1 MAPVGTIS
9 ALADPKSR
17 RKRWS
22 WVGGLTL
29 IIVNWQ
35 LVVATY
41 LFQVTIFGHDYG
53 STLASLPILF
63 LVGLLAPLV
72 SYRRRDALLVIV
84 PIYNLVV
91 LWRIG
96 SRLVRLPDRDWPQRP
111 DEIGRRQNTSPEGI
125 RA

>member
-1 MAPVGTIS
+1 MAPVSTTS
-9 ALADPKSR
+9 AQADPKSR

-29 IIVNWQ
+29 IIVEEQ
-35 LVVATY
+35 LTVAAY
-41 LFQVTIFGHDYG
+41 PYHVTIFSNDYG
-53 STLASLPILF
+53 TTLASLPILF

-84 PIYNLVV
+84 PIYNLVL

-96 SRLVRLPDRDWPQRP
+96 SRLARLPDRDWPQRP
-111 DEIGRRQNTSPEGI
+111 DEIARPHNT
-125 RA
+125 RAE